1 MNPISSSSSASS
13 TGSTG
18 SPLQTSALDTQ
29 TDRLTRKPVA
39 KPAPQTDCAIEKSAK
54 DFESILIGQWLQG
67 AEKTFAT
74 VPGGTDEDQDPAKD
88 QLQGIAMQS
97 LATSLTA
104 SGGFGLAK
112 LVAKGLHKANNAI
125 QATGPPKEDPTPPS
139 GHFPHK
145 L

>member
-1 MNPISSSSSASS
+1 MTPISSPSAP
-13 TGSTG
+13 TGG
-18 SPLQTSALDTQ
+18 WIL
-29 TDRLTRKPVA
+29 PVA
-39 KPAPQTDCAIEKSAK
+39 KPANQTDRAIEKSAK

-74 VPGGTDEDQDPAKD
+74 VPGGAGDDQDPGKD

-104 SGGFGLAK
+104 SGGLGLAK
-112 LVAKGLHKANNAI
+112 LVAKGLH
-125 QATGPPKEDPTPPS
+125 QASSSVDSTTGPPKGAEIPQS
-139 GHFPHK
+139 GHFTQK

>member
-1 MNPISSSSSASS
+1 MTPISSSASS

-18 SPLQTSALDTQ
+18 SPLQASALDTQ

-39 KPAPQTDCAIEKSAK
+39 KPAPQTDRAIEKSAK

-125 QATGPPKEDPTPPS
+125 EATGPPKEDPTPPS
-139 GHFPHK
+139 GHLPHK